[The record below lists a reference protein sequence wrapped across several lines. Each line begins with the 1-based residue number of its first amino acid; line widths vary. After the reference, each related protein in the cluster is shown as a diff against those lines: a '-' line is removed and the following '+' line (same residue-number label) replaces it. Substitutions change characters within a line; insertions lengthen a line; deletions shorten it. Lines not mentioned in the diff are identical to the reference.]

1 MNDMKVKF
9 AAYVGL
15 DWADKK
21 AKGKSHQQSVRAL
34 AYKWVRIVYK
44 CWKSRAP
51 YDESKYLKALEARNS
66 PLLAASNT
74 C

>member
-1 MNDMKVKF
+1 MVHLFNANVVYLTM
-9 AAYVGL
+9 
-15 DWADKK
+15 
-21 AKGKSHQQSVRAL
+21 QNNTL
-34 AYKWVRIVYK
+34 AYKWVRIVYR
-44 CWKSRAP
+44 CWKSKTP